1 MAWQH
6 GAMIAAGL
14 VLVGWGLPAAHRL
27 RSPLDIPAALAVPA
41 GVLLGLLGTLLLA
54 VPGFF
59 KG

>member
-1 MAWQH
+1 VAWQH

-14 VLVGWGLPAAHRL
+14 VLVAWGLPAAHRL

>member
-1 MAWQH
+1 
-6 GAMIAAGL
+6 MIAAGL